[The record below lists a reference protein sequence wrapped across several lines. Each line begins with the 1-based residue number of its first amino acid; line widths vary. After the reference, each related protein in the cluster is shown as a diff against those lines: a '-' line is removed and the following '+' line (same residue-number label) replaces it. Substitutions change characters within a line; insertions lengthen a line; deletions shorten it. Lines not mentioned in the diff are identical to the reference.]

1 MHTNRS
7 EHRARRTRKA
17 MGASS
22 ALHPLGL
29 LDGLPDAVLGWDS
42 ERRIVAWNLAA
53 RRIYGYTA
61 AEALGRRPSE
71 LLSTRF
77 PMPLTEVIRTLADS
91 GCWAGRLVQTTKD
104 GRELTVESRWLARFD
119 EHGQVHSAMSV
130 DRDISARLEDQWEGE
145 RLKASA
151 EHELI
156 ESRLHNLRRLESVGQ
171 IAGGVAHDFN
181 NMLAVVINYAGLV
194 AGELT
199 ALARESPDDDQRW
212 RSMKADLD
220 EVVRAAERAARLTHQ
235 LLSFSRQTQ
244 TDPVPVDLNDSVR
257 EVEELLRH
265 TLGPRITLDVALA
278 DQLALIR
285 ADPAEIDHLL
295 VNLAIN
301 SRDAM
306 PDGGTVTVETANVE
320 IDPDYAA
327 PRLELLAGGHVRLRV
342 SDTGIG
348 MAPEILEHAFDPFF
362 TTKPLGQGTGLGLT
376 TVFGTVR
383 RAHGR
388 AEISSEPGAG
398 TTFTALFP
406 VATAEPLQPAPP
418 AATAT
423 ATAAAD
429 LTILLVEDE
438 LALRNATRRI
448 LARAGYTVLAA
459 ESAAAALEAAD
470 AHAGRIDLLL
480 TDIVM
485 PGMRGDQLAEELCRM
500 RPSLPVLFMS
510 GFAGPG
516 MGSAMELAGAELIA
530 KPFTGERLLERIATL
545 QP

>member
-1 MHTNRS
+1 MHMNRS
-7 EHRARRTRKA
+7 EHRQRRTRKA
-17 MGASS
+17 VGASS
-22 ALHPLGL
+22 ALHPPEL

-42 ERRIVAWNLAA
+42 DRQIVAWNLAA
-53 RRIYGYTA
+53 ERMYGYTG

-77 PMPLTEVIRTLADS
+77 PMPLNEIIGTMADG

-104 GRELTVESRWLARFD
+104 GLELTVESRWLARFD
-119 EHGQVHSAMSV
+119 EHGKVAGAMSV
-130 DRDISARLEDQWEGE
+130 DRDISARLEDQWAGE

-151 EHELI
+151 EHELL
-156 ESRLHNLRRLESVGQ
+156 ESSLHNVRRLESVGQ

-181 NMLAVVINYAGLV
+181 NMLAVIINYAGLV
-194 AGELT
+194 GGELA
-199 ALARESPDDDQRW
+199 ALTRESPGEDQRW
-212 RSMKADLD
+212 LSMKADLD

-257 EVEELLRH
+257 EVDELLRH
-265 TLGPRITLDVALA
+265 TLGPRIELTIALA
-278 DQLALIR
+278 DQLTLIR

-306 PDGGTVTVETANVE
+306 PDGGTVRVETANVE
-320 IDPDYAA
+320 IDPAYAS
-327 PRLELLAGGHVRLRV
+327 PRPELLAGSYVRLRV

-348 MAPEILEHAFDPFF
+348 MAPEILAHAFDPFF
-362 TTKPLGQGTGLGLT
+362 TTKPLGEGTGLGLT

-383 RAHGR
+383 RAHGL
-388 AEISSEPGAG
+388 AEIDSEPGAG

-406 VATAEPLQPAPP
+406 IATAEPLQPSPP
-418 AATAT
+418 AGAVTAP
-423 ATAAAD
+423 AD

-438 LALRNATRRI
+438 MALRDATRRI
-448 LARAGYTVLAA
+448 LVQAGYTVLAA

-485 PGMRGDQLAEELCRM
+485 PGMRGDQLAEELCRI
-500 RPSLPVLFMS
+500 RPSLRVLFMS

-516 MGSAMELAGAELIA
+516 IRSAMELAGAELIA
-530 KPFTGERLLERIATL
+530 KPFTGERLLERIGTH